1 MTRIST
7 WIFAQPYPAKSLFP
21 LAFLMAF
28 AAVLGP
34 AANIAQAQKRK
45 KPTAPIVTDSLTA
58 PIVAVTQ
65 IRPDVAELTITNI
78 QSTIGTRQEYQVING
93 PNAAGSPASIT
104 IGNVIRVGL
113 RNTLGQYPIQ
123 LLPNSD
129 YVVRVRNI
137 KTSAEF
143 SNWVNVSLRTA
154 DNFSTRPSAPPNL
167 RITQQTAT
175 QVTLMWDAPDGVQQL
190 DYPFT
195 YELFLNGVRTSIFQ
209 CGGPYVQCTEA
220 DFRTVTINRPN
231 AGTTLTFGVTAR
243 DSNLNRSELST
254 ITLD

>member
-1 MTRIST
+1 MRIST
-7 WIFAQPYPAKSLFP
+7 LSFAQPHRAKSLVP
-21 LAFLMAF
+21 LALLIAF

-34 AANIAQAQKRK
+34 AADIAQAQKRK
-45 KPTAPIVTDSLTA
+45 RLTA
-58 PIVAVTQ
+58 PIVNVTQ

-78 QSTIGTRQEYQVING
+78 LSTVGTRQEYQVISG
-93 PNAAGSPASIT
+93 PNAAGSPTSLT
-104 IGNVIRVGL
+104 IGGVIHVGL
-113 RNTLGQYPIQ
+113 RNVLGQYPIQ

-137 KTSAEF
+137 NTSVDF
-143 SNWVNVSLRTA
+143 SDWVNVSFRTA
-154 DNFSTRPSAPPNL
+154 ATFSTRPSAPPNL

-175 QVTLMWDAPDGVQQL
+175 QVTLMWDAPAGVPPL

-195 YELFLNGVRTSIFQ
+195 YELFLNGVRTPIFQ
-209 CGGPYVQCTEA
+209 CGGTYVYCTEA

-243 DSNLNRSELST
+243 DSNLNRSEPST